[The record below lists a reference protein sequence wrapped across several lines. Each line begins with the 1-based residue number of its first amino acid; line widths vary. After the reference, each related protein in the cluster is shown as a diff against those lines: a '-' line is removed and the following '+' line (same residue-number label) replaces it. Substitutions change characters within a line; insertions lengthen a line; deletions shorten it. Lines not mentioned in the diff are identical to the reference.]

1 MKVLFHCT
9 DLLFILLPGDCPCE
23 CFCECPFRLFSVYL
37 FTHICRY
44 TSIFSYL
51 NHTVYI
57 LHLDFFFLGG
67 VNNRRSFHV
76 SICIFTLFFVSAYSI
91 SWFADTMIY
100 FINFLLWTFAYFKY
114 WLLWTM
120 LQWTFVYICLSVKC
134 ISIA

>member
-57 LHLDFFFLGG
+57 LHLDFFFEGG
-67 VNNRRSFHV
+67 SIIGDLSMLVYAYLPYFLWVLIVFHGLQ
-76 SICIFTLFFVSAYSI
+76 IP
-91 SWFADTMIY
+91 WFI
-100 FINFLLWTFAYFKY
+100 LLTFYY
-114 WLLWTM
+114 GHLLILNIGFCEQCFSEPLCTYV
-120 LQWTFVYICLSVKC
+120 LV
-134 ISIA
+134 